1 MTEAEKIKI
10 EKIND
15 IVEKKHQTTW
25 HPLQWAQARLIKCLD
40 KKWIKSEWM
49 LIKLH
54 DNINQISMCNGTLLG
69 KSVLKSHFKI
79 QSRINQ
85 PLFNQE
91 AHLEV
96 LFTPKSC
103 HKIFQFQ
110 DGPGLAFHLS
120 TLNLSQ

>member
-25 HPLQWAQARLIKCLD
+25 HPLQWAQARLIKCLE
-40 KKWIKSEWM
+40 KNWIKCDWM

-79 QSRINQ
+79 GMCTSQS
-85 PLFNQE
+85 
-91 AHLEV
+91 
-96 LFTPKSC
+96 
-103 HKIFQFQ
+103 QFSLQ
-110 DGPGLAFHLS
+110 ILAENPTHYL
-120 TLNLSQ
+120 